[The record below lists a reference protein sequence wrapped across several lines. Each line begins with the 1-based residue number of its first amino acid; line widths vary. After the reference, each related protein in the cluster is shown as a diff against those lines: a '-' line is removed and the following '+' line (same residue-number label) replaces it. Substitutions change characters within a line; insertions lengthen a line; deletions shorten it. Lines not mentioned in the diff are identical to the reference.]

1 MTDFRPSAFL
11 RKVLIAD
18 AATSAAA
25 GLMMFAGAGML
36 DALLGL
42 PASFLRIAG
51 VSLIPFAADP
61 RLLSRPANTPARA
74 AIWAIIACNA
84 VWVVG
89 SFETVVHRLALA
101 DPARH
106 AVRRRAGADRR
117 PAGRAG
123 ICRLAPVGRVITGDA
138 ARRHRSRRR
147 LARRLWSA
155 CNKSQ

>member
-36 DALLGL
+36 DTLLGL
-42 PASFLRIAG
+42 PASFLRMAG
-51 VSLIPFAADP
+51 MSLIPFAAILTFVAA
-61 RLLSRPANTPARA
+61 REYPARA

-89 SFETVVHRLALA
+89 SFELLFTGWPLA
-101 DPARH
+101 DLARY
-106 AVRRRAGADRR
+106 AVR
-117 PAGRAG
+117 
-123 ICRLAPVGRVITGDA
+123 
-138 ARRHRSRRR
+138 
-147 LARRLWSA
+147 
-155 CNKSQ
+155 